1 MKEKN
6 DGQQFHIDRTGTGG
20 AELRTVRQGSLVF
33 AEIELAEPGIDS
45 GRHNAA
51 GATHAQAGYVRA
63 GGASEEQGRD
73 TIQDKTYTEH
83 RQYGIRNEAEKREGD
98 TKEWMTEEVA
108 LPSQDQ
114 HSRVIAPAAAD
125 RQMDWERS
133 FRYLSREQQF
143 VQMARE
149 LVWETGEY
157 VEFVPFQTYW
167 PTYEQMTPPQLR
179 WYKYWREEVRAGR
192 YPDTDLSYLFVY
204 LYELIHGFGWSTP
217 VQGAGLI
224 KQAWLGY
231 RERYPKLDGY
241 VREWLYDFAVVFG
254 LELPD
259 LGRLKKLPRTLSLEV
274 HELEWKRRLLAEPV
288 DLTWELLR
296 PLIDYE
302 VEKSKFYSKEGRKEL
317 GAYAPKVVALA
328 DGYLRKV
335 TGKRLLELYSPP
347 IKKVNRFLFR
357 SAVYDHDMYGRTAV
371 IPVQSISGHIPLRN
385 RLTQLVRLTENRL
398 RELTGVK
405 GKLRGVDVEP
415 DLERLVSRYLEQEF
429 ERRRAEKAR
438 EQAPKVKLN
447 AAKLRKLQ
455 QESDEVRELL
465 LQDDS
470 AEQAGG
476 QDLEVNGKVNDRAGS
491 ATRASRSSKTGAAAK
506 NTVQQAEFDFEH
518 GWTLAGHEAAQDEK
532 AIGGNT
538 EEYQEAEV
546 SPVSDG
552 AVESMSDL
560 VGQRQAADPVE
571 LMDGFG
577 IPDPW
582 LELLSALA
590 PAHREL
596 LAAMLEGA
604 DASRQFAIAEQA
616 GSMPELLHDEINE
629 QAMEAIGDLL
639 IDDGSVMQEYAE
651 DLYRWLKR

>member
-6 DGQQFHIDRTGTGG
+6 DGQQFHIDRTGPGG
-20 AELRTVRQGSLVF
+20 AELRTVREGSLVF
-33 AEIELAEPGIDS
+33 AEIELDEPRIA
-45 GRHNAA
+45 GRHDAT
-51 GATHAQAGYVRA
+51 GAPHAQAGYVR
-63 GGASEEQGRD
+63 GM
-73 TIQDKTYTEH
+73 IQDRTYTEH
-83 RQYGIRNEAEKREGD
+83 HQHGIRNEAEEPEGD
-98 TKEWMTEEVA
+98 TKEWMTEEVT

-143 VQMARE
+143 VQTARE
-149 LVWETGEY
+149 LVWETGESAP
-157 VEFVPFQTYW
+157 FVPFQTYW

-179 WYKYWREEVRAGR
+179 WYLYWRDEVRAGR

-217 VQGAGLI
+217 VQGSELI
-224 KQAWLGY
+224 KQVWLGY
-231 RERYPKLDGY
+231 RDRYPKLDGY
-241 VREWLYDFAVVFG
+241 VREWMYDFAVVFG

-259 LGRLKKLPRTLSLEV
+259 LGRLKKLPRTLSSEV
-274 HELEWKRRLLAEPV
+274 QELEWKRRFQAEPM
-288 DLTWELLR
+288 DLNWELLR

-317 GAYAPKVVALA
+317 GTYAPKVVALA

-347 IKKVNRFLFR
+347 IKKQNRFLFR

-371 IPVQSISGHIPLRN
+371 IPVQSISGHIPLRS

-405 GKLRGVDVEP
+405 GKLRGVEVEP
-415 DLERLVSRYLEQEF
+415 ELERLVSRYLEQEF

-438 EQAPKVKLN
+438 EHAPKVKLN

-465 LQDDS
+465 LQDDT
-470 AEQAGG
+470 AEYAGR
-476 QDLEVNGKVNDRAGS
+476 QDRDADGKVKDPAGS
-491 ATRASRSSKTGAAAK
+491 AARTSRSLKAGAAAK
-506 NTVQQAEFDFEH
+506 NAVQQPEFDFER
-518 GWTLAGHEAAQDEK
+518 GWTPAGDEVTQDELDV
-532 AIGGNT
+532 GGNA
-538 EEYQEAEV
+538 ERYQEPAVGRPV

-552 AVESMSDL
+552 AVGSASDL
-560 VGQRQAADPVE
+560 VGQRLAADPVE
-571 LMDGFG
+571 LMDEAG

-582 LELLSALA
+582 KGLLSQLA

-596 LAAMLEGA
+596 LAAMLDGA
-604 DASRQFAIAEQA
+604 DASRQFAIAEQT

-629 QAMEAIGDLL
+629 LAMETIGDLL
-639 IDDGSVMQEYAE
+639 IEDGSVMQEYTE